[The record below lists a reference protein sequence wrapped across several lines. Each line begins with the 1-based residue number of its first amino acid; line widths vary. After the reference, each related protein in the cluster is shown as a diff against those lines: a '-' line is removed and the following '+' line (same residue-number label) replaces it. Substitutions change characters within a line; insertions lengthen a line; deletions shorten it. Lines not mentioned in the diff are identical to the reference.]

1 MTSRV
6 LAAAAGATVLAVA
19 LTGCGSKAK
28 ATAAKPTASHTPK
41 TSHTATTSA
50 TPTPEE
56 TPTEATYA
64 PGDTVMSTDDLTAA
78 CDQGFGGTAATFG
91 DSSADTT
98 SSAEEDV
105 LQIRQ
110 SGVVLVQCTMDS
122 DVKLVAVDARA
133 HAVLWNIDLAQGG
146 DNSDD
151 TNGVLEGGS
160 AHVYL
165 VTVTDHPADGLQ
177 AEYFTRTVTALDE
190 QTGTQVWTQPLE
202 PNDKESYNPSGN
214 VNEGP
219 TADEAATVALVNV
232 DDYSAFDANAGT
244 PLWRVPEL
252 DPMDRFDDSTY
263 AAFGRTMSTTWNNND
278 NVLLNGVDLG
288 TGKIEWTSPADTM
301 ASSGSGEP
309 WGMDGESMWWIY
321 EGGYDAW
328 DVKTG
333 EHTAHGVIP
342 TSFQNPLVTP
352 KYTVALVDTSLRA
365 FHTGDWARPLWSVDA
380 TSAEP
385 EVVTDESVVVNAD
398 SGTLLLDMGDGSTIS
413 EGDESDYTA
422 GEPPVDGLSL
432 NGYGDIIELGKTS

>member
-1 MTSRV
+1 
-6 LAAAAGATVLAVA
+6 
-19 LTGCGSKAK
+19 
-28 ATAAKPTASHTPK
+28 
-41 TSHTATTSA
+41 
-50 TPTPEE
+50 
-56 TPTEATYA
+56 
-64 PGDTVMSTDDLTAA
+64 MSTDDLNAA
-78 CDQGFGGTAATFG
+78 CDQGFGGTAATDGTDGSGSFG
-91 DSSADTT
+91 DSSTDTT
-98 SSAEEDV
+98 SSAEASV

-146 DNSDD
+146 DYSDNTD
-151 TNGVLEGGS
+151 GVLEGGD

-177 AEYFTRTVTALDE
+177 AEYFTRAVTAFDE

-202 PNDKESYNPSGN
+202 PNDKESDNPSGS
-214 VNEGP
+214 VYEGP
-219 TADEAATVALVNV
+219 TADGAATVAVVNV
-232 DDYSAFDANAGT
+232 DDYSAFDDTVGT
-244 PLWRVPEL
+244 PLWRVPGL

-263 AAFGRTMSTTWNNND
+263 AAFGRTISTTSDNND
-278 NVLLNGVDLG
+278 NVQLNGVDLG
-288 TGKIEWTSPADTM
+288 TGKIEWTSPVDTQW
-301 ASSGSGEP
+301 SSASGEP
-309 WGMDGESMWWIY
+309 WGMDGDSMWWIY

-333 EHTAHGVIP
+333 KQTAHGVIP
-342 TSFQNPLVTP
+342 TSFQNALVTP

-365 FHTGDWARPLWSVDA
+365 FHTGDWAHPLWSVDA

-398 SGTLLLDMGDGSTIS
+398 SGTLLLDMGSGSTIS
-413 EGDESDYTA
+413 DGDESDYTS

-432 NGYGDIIELGKTS
+432 NGNGDIVELGKSS